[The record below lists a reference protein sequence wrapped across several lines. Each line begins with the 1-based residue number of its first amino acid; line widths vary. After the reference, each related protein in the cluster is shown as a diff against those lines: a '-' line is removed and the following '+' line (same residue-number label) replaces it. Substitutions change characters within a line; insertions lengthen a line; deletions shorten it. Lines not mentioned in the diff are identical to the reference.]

1 MYASANGGQ
10 WWIFTLISNSGVV
23 SCWHRHPVIGDGRS
37 NASELDEDPHTHT
50 HTHPH
55 VGLG

>member
-23 SCWHRHPVIGDGRS
+23 SCWHRHPVIGDGPS
-37 NASELDEDPHTHT
+37 NASELEKTLTHT
-50 HTHPH
+50 HAH